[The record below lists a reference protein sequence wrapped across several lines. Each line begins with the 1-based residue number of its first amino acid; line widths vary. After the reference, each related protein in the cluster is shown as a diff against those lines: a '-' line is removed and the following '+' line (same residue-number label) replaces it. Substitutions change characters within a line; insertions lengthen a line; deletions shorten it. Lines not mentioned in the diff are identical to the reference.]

1 MRKRMKKPTL
11 KKVKEAAAAR
21 VRARLPL
28 PSPTVQG
35 ASLPLQLTALERI
48 PLHPLASLIMVVPGE
63 ISFGGL
69 GSLKMC
75 SQIVMCPLGMRKAA
89 EGQKVVRWKRLL
101 HPTVP
106 WLGLAQQV

>member
-1 MRKRMKKPTL
+1 MTMRKRMKKPTL
-11 KKVKEAAAAR
+11 KKVKVAVAAVAAR
-21 VRARLPL
+21 VRARLSL

-35 ASLPLQLTALERI
+35 ASLPLQLTVRERI
-48 PLHPLASLIMVVPGE
+48 RLHPLASLIMVVPGE

-75 SQIVMCPLGMRKAA
+75 SQIVMCPLGMRKVA
-89 EGQKVVRWKRLL
+89 EVQKVVRWKRLL

-106 WLGLAQQV
+106 